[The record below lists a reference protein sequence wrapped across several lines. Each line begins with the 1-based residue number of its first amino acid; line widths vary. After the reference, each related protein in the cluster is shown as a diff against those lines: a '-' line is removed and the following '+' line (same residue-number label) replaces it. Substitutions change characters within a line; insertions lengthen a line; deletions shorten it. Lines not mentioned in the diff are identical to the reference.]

1 MLQQNWKLIFKQLP
15 INKEITATSTV
26 EEIGER
32 KVIVNMEMEVG
43 GVVHAKA
50 RMVTVNAKDDM

>member
-1 MLQQNWKLIFKQLP
+1 LIFKQLP